1 MPLPTGQ
8 ISLGDIFQPIVNAGD
23 LPPNPVTDPINL
35 QFLNTYLKTPLS
47 VPNIDAF
54 RGLEYY
60 RRDVDGNCNNTN
72 CTAASSSGVF
82 QCQNCSLVNVN
93 CANCDTRRRYQA
105 NCNCAC
111 TYNCTQSA
119 NQTYDCNCNC
129 ACNCFWSDP
138 ALKTDVESIQ
148 DPLGIVRSL
157 SGFFYRGNDQARGL
171 GLDTNRTV
179 GVSAEEIKQS
189 LPEALGPMMGQYMTV
204 QYERLVPVL
213 IEAVKA
219 LEQKLETQNSNK

>member
-1 MPLPTGQ
+1 
-8 ISLGDIFQPIVNAGD
+8 
-23 LPPNPVTDPINL
+23 
-35 QFLNTYLKTPLS
+35 
-47 VPNIDAF
+47 
-54 RGLEYY
+54 
-60 RRDVDGNCNNTN
+60 
-72 CTAASSSGVF
+72 
-82 QCQNCSLVNVN
+82 
-93 CANCDTRRRYQA
+93 
-105 NCNCAC
+105 
-111 TYNCTQSA
+111 
-119 NQTYDCNCNC
+119 
-129 ACNCFWSDP
+129 
-138 ALKTDVESIQ
+138 
-148 DPLGIVRSL
+148 L